1 MSIQKIVIGL
11 VQNGQKHYLISLRQG
26 DQHLAG
32 KWEFP
37 GGKAEAGE
45 DELTALARELH
56 EEVGLELTQAELME
70 RKVFEFDDRTLELH
84 FFRVTG
90 YRGEAQAREGQPLK
104 WASVEE
110 LRALPFPKAN
120 DSVIDAL

>member
-1 MSIQKIVIGL
+1 M
-11 VQNGQKHYLISLRQG
+11 
-26 DQHLAG
+26 
-32 KWEFP
+32 
-37 GGKAEAGE
+37 
-45 DELTALARELH
+45 
-56 EEVGLELTQAELME
+56 ELTQAELME

-90 YRGEAQAREGQPLK
+90 YLGEAQPREGQPLK

>member
-1 MSIQKIVIGL
+1 MAIQRIVIGL
-11 VQNGQKHYLISLRQG
+11 VRNSQDQYLISLRRG
-26 DQHLAG
+26 EQHLAG

-45 DELTALARELH
+45 DELSALARELE
-56 EEVGLELTQAELME
+56 EEVGLELTGAELME
-70 RKVFEFDDRTLELH
+70 RKVFEFDDRTLALH
-84 FFRVTG
+84 FYRVTG
-90 YRGEAQAREGQPLK
+90 YRGQPRAREGQPLK

-120 DSVIDAL
+120 DSVIAAL

>member
-1 MSIQKIVIGL
+1 MTIQRIVIGL
-11 VQNGQKHYLISLRQG
+11 VQNHQNHYLISLRQG

-45 DELTALARELH
+45 DELTALARELE
-56 EEVGLELTQAELME
+56 EEVGLEMTQAELME

-90 YRGEAQAREGQPLK
+90 YRGEAHAREGQPLK

-120 DSVIDAL
+120 DSVIAVL